1 MRSVADDLRRQT
13 LAHLLALTLAERVEL
28 ALALGDDD
36 LDLFVRTSG
45 LD

>member
-13 LAHLLALTLAERVEL
+13 LAHVLTLSLPARIDL

-36 LDLFVRTSG
+36 L
-45 LD
+45 